1 MTTVPPVTEDTESE
15 DQLVQRAQQALSH
28 CNWEIGECASQW
40 TKRYSRGRSD
50 ADFGQLIGLSGD
62 QVFQR
67 RRVWETFAD
76 VFQNYP
82 KLKWSHFYVVL
93 NWEDAADCLQWAN
106 DMEATIAEMKAW
118 RRAQHGEDLSESAD
132 EDNFGLTENYITAN
146 MGMVQDPDSFAQAGS
161 AAYSG
166 TPFESAPFDADGLRP
181 ELAASAARESG
192 QAEYTPF
199 AKGARGNAPQGEAGQ
214 REALTSEQI
223 VKKAA
228 ISLERVLAALTP
240 AVLEDFT
247 EIPAPIQQRFLDA
260 VENLQSR
267 AAGLA

>member
-1 MTTVPPVTEDTESE
+1 MTTAETESE
-15 DQLVQRAQQALSH
+15 DQLVRRAQHALSR

-40 TKRYSRGRSD
+40 TQRHARGRSD

-76 VFQNYP
+76 VHENYP

-93 NWEDAADCLQWAN
+93 NWEDAADCLHWAN
-106 DMEATIAEMKAW
+106 DMEATVAEMKAW
-118 RRAQHGEDLSESAD
+118 RRAQHGEDLSEQAP
-132 EDNFGLTENYITAN
+132 EDPPFGMTDAYLTAGV
-146 MGMVQDPDSFAQAGS
+146 GMVQDVNSFGVTGEGS
-161 AAYSG
+161 RFDG
-166 TPFESAPFDADGLRP
+166 DPFSSAPFEEGGGLRT
-181 ELAASAARESG
+181 ELATSAPRESAAQG
-192 QAEYTPF
+192 EYAPF
-199 AKGARGNAPQGEAGQ
+199 SKGARGNAPQGEGAQ
-214 REALTSEQI
+214 KETLTTEQI

-228 ISLERVLAALTP
+228 ISLERILASLTP
-240 AVLEDFT
+240 SVLEDFA
-247 EIPAPIQQRFLDA
+247 ELPAPIQQRFLDA